1 VRAERRNQ
9 ESVTASYATAKAGVQ
24 FTLDPPPASC
34 ENCRF
39 HYIEN
44 HRKDEEGPMK
54 LAATRPNHL
63 AIVTNDMLISLGD
76 TLARGSTMLDLIA
89 QYDGIKGKLQESAA
103 KGTATKLEAKLLK
116 PPVEN
121 PSKIWAAA
129 GNYKRG
135 TAGLGDARG
144 RGSASNTSP
153 EELLENIFLKPP
165 SSIAGP
171 EDDIIIPKNAD
182 SIFPELELC
191 VVIGKKARHLSKVQA
206 YDAVFGYTIMLDVT
220 ARGYGLSKNLSGTR
234 NVRKGFETFSPI
246 GPWITTKDE
255 ISDPHNLWMKLWIN
269 GELKQSAKTD
279 AMINDI
285 PTVISFLSEV
295 TTLYPGD
302 LITTGNPDA
311 PEFQEKLK
319 PGDVLQSEIEGIGAM
334 RQGVAKES

>member
-1 VRAERRNQ
+1 MKF
-9 ESVTASYATAKAGVQ
+9 ATIK
-24 FTLDPPPASC
+24 
-34 ENCRF
+34 
-39 HYIEN
+39 
-44 HRKDEEGPMK
+44 
-54 LAATRPNHL
+54 PNDI
-63 AIVTNDMLISLGD
+63 AIVRNDTLISLGD
-76 TLARGSTMLDLIA
+76 TVGKGSTMLDLIA
-89 QYDGIKGKLQESAA
+89 QYDSVKGKLDELAA
-103 KGTATKLEAKLLK
+103 KSTGTKLDSKLLK

-121 PSKIWAAA
+121 PSKVWAAA

-135 TAGLGDARG
+135 TEGLGEGRG
-144 RGSASNTSP
+144 RGNASKTSP

-171 EDDIIIPKNAD
+171 EDNIIIPRNTD

-191 VVIGKKARHLSKVQA
+191 VVIGKKARHLSKAQA

-234 NVRKGFETFSPI
+234 NVRKGFETFAPI

-255 ISDPHNLWMKLWIN
+255 IADPHNLWMKLWIN

-285 PTVISFLSEV
+285 PTLISFLSEV

-302 LITTGNPDA
+302 LISTGNPDS

-319 PGDVLQSEIEGIGAM
+319 PGDVLKSEIEGMGAM
-334 RQGVAKES
+334 TQGVAREN

>member
-1 VRAERRNQ
+1 
-9 ESVTASYATAKAGVQ
+9 
-24 FTLDPPPASC
+24 
-34 ENCRF
+34 
-39 HYIEN
+39 
-44 HRKDEEGPMK
+44 MK
-54 LAATRPNHL
+54 LAAIKPNEL
-63 AIVTNDMLISLGD
+63 AIVEGEKLISIGEL
-76 TLARGSTMLDLIA
+76 LPKGSTMIDLITA
-89 QYDGIKGKLQESAA
+89 YDSMKGKLAA
-103 KGTATKLEAKLLK
+103 LAAGGTGVGLDAKLLK

-144 RGSASNTSP
+144 RGTAAQTSP

-165 SSIAGP
+165 SAIAGP
-171 EDDIIIPKNAD
+171 EDNILIPKNAE

-191 VVIGKKARHLSKVQA
+191 VVIGKKARHVSKTRALDV
-206 YDAVFGYTIMLDVT
+206 VFGYTIMLDVT

-234 NVRKGFETFSPI
+234 NVRKGFETFAPI

-255 ISDPHNLWMKLWIN
+255 IADPHNLWMKLWIN

-285 PTVISFLSEV
+285 ATQISFLSEV
-295 TTLYPGD
+295 TTLLPGD
-302 LITTGNPDA
+302 LLTTGNPDS

-319 PGDVLQSEIEGIGAM
+319 PGDVLKSEIEGIGAM
-334 RQGVAKES
+334 NLGVARQQ

>member
-1 VRAERRNQ
+1 
-9 ESVTASYATAKAGVQ
+9 
-24 FTLDPPPASC
+24 
-34 ENCRF
+34 
-39 HYIEN
+39 
-44 HRKDEEGPMK
+44 MK
-54 LAATRPNHL
+54 LAAIKPNEL
-63 AIVTNDMLISLGD
+63 AIVEGEKLISIGEL
-76 TLARGSTMLDLIA
+76 LPKGSTMIDLITA
-89 QYDGIKGKLQESAA
+89 YDSMKGKLAA
-103 KGTATKLEAKLLK
+103 LAAGGTGVGLDAKLLK

-144 RGSASNTSP
+144 RGTAAQTSP

-165 SSIAGP
+165 SAIAGP
-171 EDDIIIPKNAD
+171 EDNILIPKNAE

-191 VVIGKKARHLSKVQA
+191 VVIGKKARHVSKTRALDVI
-206 YDAVFGYTIMLDVT
+206 FGYTIMLDVT

-234 NVRKGFETFSPI
+234 NVRKGFETFAPI

-255 ISDPHNLWMKLWIN
+255 IADPHNLWMKLWIN

-285 PTVISFLSEV
+285 ATQISFLSEV
-295 TTLYPGD
+295 TTLLPGD
-302 LITTGNPDA
+302 LLTTGNPDA

-319 PGDVLQSEIEGIGAM
+319 PGDVLKSEIEGIGAM
-334 RQGVAKES
+334 NLGVARQQ

>member
-1 VRAERRNQ
+1 VKFASIKPNDIAIVRDDLMTPVGTVLVRHGALAKDFSMLDMITDYERLSTQLN
-9 ESVTASYATAKAGVQ
+9 SIAS
-24 FTLDPPPASC
+24 
-34 ENCRF
+34 
-39 HYIEN
+39 
-44 HRKDEEGPMK
+44 
-54 LAATRPNHL
+54 AATGVPVDPR
-63 AIVTNDMLISLGD
+63 
-76 TLARGSTMLDLIA
+76 R
-89 QYDGIKGKLQESAA
+89 
-103 KGTATKLEAKLLK
+103 LK
-116 PPVEN
+116 PPLDN

-135 TAGLGDARG
+135 TEGLAGARG
-144 RGSASNTSP
+144 RGSATQVSS

-171 EDDIIIPKNAD
+171 EDAIIIPKTAD

-191 VVIGKKARHLSKVQA
+191 VVIGSKARNLA
-206 YDAVFGYTIMLDVT
+206 RARAFDAVFGYTIMLDVT
-220 ARGYGLSKNLSGTR
+220 ARGYGRSKNLSGTR

-255 ISDPHNLWMKLWIN
+255 IPNPDNLWMKLWIN

-285 PTVISFLSEV
+285 AALISFLSEV

-319 PGDVLQSEIEGIGAM
+319 PGDTLRAEIEGIGAM
-334 RQGVAKES
+334 NLGVAKEA